1 MVLALFE
8 GFRLKKAIDADRVQ
22 KAIEEAERQTSGEV
36 RVCVAHFFW
45 GSVERAADRA
55 FARLGMLRT
64 AERNGVLF
72 FVVPSR
78 KRFVVMGDSGIHAK
92 VGPEFWTRVA
102 AAVSERFHE
111 RDFTGGLV
119 RGIEAVGAELSAHF
133 PFDPGTDR
141 DELPNTVDFD
151 G

>member
-1 MVLALFE
+1 MTLAIFE
-8 GFRLKKAIDADRVQ
+8 GNRLKKAIDAERVQ
-22 KAIEEAERQTSGEV
+22 KAIEESERKTSGEI
-36 RVCVAHFFW
+36 RVCVARFFW
-45 GSVERAADRA
+45 GSIDRAARTA
-55 FARLGMLRT
+55 FARLGMEKT
-64 AERNGVLF
+64 AARNGVLF

-78 KRFVVMGDSGIHAK
+78 RQFVVLGDEGIHAK
-92 VGPEFWTRVA
+92 VGPEFWAKVA
-102 AAVSERFHE
+102 AAVSARFRE

-119 RGIEAVGAELSAHF
+119 HGVETVGTELGAHF

>member
-1 MVLALFE
+1 MGLAIFE
-8 GFRLKKAIDADRVQ
+8 RSRLKKAIDAARVQ
-22 KAIEEAERQTSGEV
+22 EAIEQAERRTSGEV
-36 RVCVAHFFW
+36 RVCLAHFFW
-45 GSVERAADRA
+45 GSVEHAADKA
-55 FARLGMLRT
+55 FVRLGMQRT

-78 KRFVVMGDSGIHAK
+78 KRFVVIGDAGIHAK
-92 VGPEFWTRVA
+92 VGPEFWTKVA
-102 AAVSERFHE
+102 AAVSERFRH

-119 RGIEAVGAELSAHF
+119 HGVETVGHELQVHF